1 MEPTHT
7 KSAIG
12 AVVIVLVVVAL
23 GYLALA
29 PESTAPEGDPAA
41 KSVSRAQS
49 VLRENPR
56 FEDAQVLGEKALT
69 KSQTDAIAKNKTAI
83 MKTVGTER
91 VLSPEERSEI
101 GNIMLTQAH
110 LYNFTDE
117 ERDAIFDS
125 LRRQ

>member
-1 MEPTHT
+1 MEPTRT
-7 KSAIG
+7 KSAFWTVI
-12 AVVIVLVVVAL
+12 IVLAAAAGGYFVFAPDESSAPAGEPASRPVAR
-23 GYLALA
+23 A
-29 PESTAPEGDPAA
+29 P
-41 KSVSRAQS
+41 S

-91 VLSPEERSEI
+91 ALSPEERSEI

-117 ERDAIFDS
+117 ERDAVFDA
-125 LRRQ
+125 LRR